1 MKRIRLTTVCL
12 TTVILLLAL
21 PNVPAVAQD
30 EPGPIKHVVVYKE
43 PGRFA
48 GWPANNGAWSWG
60 NEIVV
65 AFTLGYHDDEKQG
78 GHPIKDPRTIRQARS
93 LDGGES
99 WTIEVPSFLDA
110 DGNERD
116 PVECPGA
123 IDFTN
128 PDFALRF
135 RTGRPEFCW
144 SADRCKTWNGPY
156 TFPTFGRS
164 GVLARTDYIVNG
176 THDMFVFLTSPKDG
190 GNEGWPFCARTQDG
204 GKTWQLVGWIGEQPP
219 EGYGYAI
226 MPSTV
231 RLDSGAFL
239 TMIRRGGVFDGRR
252 QWWLETFLSPDEGR
266 TWYLLDKPWINNAGN
281 PASMIKLQDGR
292 IALTYGWRL
301 PPYGVRA
308 MISEDEGQ
316 TWGDEII
323 LRYDGRSWDL
333 GYPRTVQRP
342 DGNIV
347 TMYYFNDA
355 SSKERYIAATIWS
368 PGQPSAQ

>member
-1 MKRIRLTTVCL
+1 MKRMRLTSVGL
-12 TTVILLLAL
+12 TAVILLAAL
-21 PNVPAVAQD
+21 PSMPADAQD
-30 EPGPIKHVVVYKE
+30 EPGPIKNVVVCKE

-65 AFTLGYHDDEKQG
+65 GFTLGYHDDEKQG
-78 GHPIKDPRTIRQARS
+78 GHPIKGPQTVRLARS

-99 WTIEVPSFLDA
+99 WTVEVPSFLDA
-110 DGNERD
+110 DGNEPE
-116 PVECPGA
+116 PVECPGG
-123 IDFTN
+123 IDFTH

-135 RTGRPEFCW
+135 RYGVPEFYW

-176 THDMFVFLTSPKDG
+176 KHDMFVFLTSPKDG

-239 TMIRRGGVFDGRR
+239 TMIRRGGVLDGKGR
-252 QWWLETFLSPDEGR
+252 WWLGTFLTSGNGI
-266 TWYLLDKPWINNAGN
+266 TLYMLDKP
-281 PASMIKLQDGR
+281 
-292 IALTYGWRL
+292 
-301 PPYGVRA
+301 
-308 MISEDEGQ
+308 
-316 TWGDEII
+316 
-323 LRYDGRSWDL
+323 
-333 GYPRTVQRP
+333 
-342 DGNIV
+342 
-347 TMYYFNDA
+347 
-355 SSKERYIAATIWS
+355 
-368 PGQPSAQ
+368 